1 MGQSLDERA
10 EVVCR
15 VKTAAV
21 LVCELWIEAVGAS
34 LSFEL
39 GEVIQLSLT
48 RALYPPA
55 GQDFSGHHLLGVPFS
70 DLGWL

>member
-21 LVCELWIEAVGAS
+21 LVCELRIEVVRAGP
-34 LSFEL
+34 SFEL
-39 GEVIQLSLT
+39 GEVIQLSL
-48 RALYPPA
+48 ASSLHPSA
-55 GQDFSGHHLLGVPFS
+55 GKDFSGHHLLGVLPC